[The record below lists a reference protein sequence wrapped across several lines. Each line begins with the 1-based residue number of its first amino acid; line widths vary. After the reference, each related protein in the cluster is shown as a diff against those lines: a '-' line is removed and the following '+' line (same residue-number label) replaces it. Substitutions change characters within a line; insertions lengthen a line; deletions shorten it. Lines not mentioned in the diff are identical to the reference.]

1 MKSVQILSETR
12 RHGIEL
18 KAVGDRLLFRPAQ
31 DVPPELLSAIRTHKT
46 GLLELLGLPEDD
58 GGRVVVHVDKLKEAE
73 AGFSCLDV
81 APLDVVLCVADP
93 EQPGHWV
100 AYRRTNRHQ
109 LGRGDSQATAVLA
122 LARAEDDAGRRRG
135 L

>member
-1 MKSVQILSETR
+1 MGRWLEKLHSQIQERPNREPTKPTKGPFIGSIGSSLV
-12 RHGIEL
+12 GIENL
-18 KAVGDRLLFRPAQ
+18 R
-31 DVPPELLSAIRTHKT
+31 
-46 GLLELLGLPEDD
+46 
-58 GGRVVVHVDKLKEAE
+58 EAE
-73 AGFSCLDV
+73 AKFASLET
-81 APLDVVLCVADP
+81 APLNVVLCVADP
-93 EQPGHWV
+93 HRPKHWV